1 MLRRVAVATI
11 ILSLLPYPPAAA
23 SHTLAVGVV
32 GPDPDGAYDLTYDIH
47 RDAAGP
53 ITLALELTRTN
64 AEGTL
69 VAARDLGTAE
79 LPQGTTRRAVAFL
92 PAEGAGRYAVALVVD
107 GQRSTPLEFDV
118 DDDAASTAV
127 RFDVPDEPTWI
138 TLANDSVNADAKVK
152 SPGEALLTRGT
163 LSDANGLG
171 DIDTL
176 TWRIERANATALAG
190 TIPHPTNATSWSFEH
205 RFDASPFE
213 AGNYTLH
220 LSALRGDVPR
230 ANASRTFVIREVAPT
245 LVSGALANVTPD
257 ETNVQE
263 TTVVLADRNGM
274 PSGAID
280 ARVYR
285 ASTRVEGLGFNV
297 TLGEPTRLA
306 DAEGTARGAYAL
318 SLRVPERATAG
329 SYRVSL
335 YANGS
340 LLGSMPFEVR
350 ALPTLTAA
358 NATTFEGRLAL
369 AIEGTGDAIVVARL
383 SDGNGSATTVSTTL
397 ANGTAGLTLDAP
409 RRGAPLTWNVTL
421 HARTGGRAVAWR
433 AGSWSVPDD
442 APTVAVAPLH
452 VRARL
457 PAAWRL
463 DSPWPLDGTNVTV
476 TFSRWDGTPEDRLA
490 ATVNDGRLRV
500 DAPADIMAGRYT
512 AALSVAW
519 PNGTASRT
527 SWTFDAGPWVQL
539 ELGPPVVD
547 GRVATVPVR
556 NAGGAGIS
564 KLVVET
570 EPTAAVKLSRQ
581 GVTHAPSTSGA
592 RAVFAVPLAP
602 DEEATLSVELPDGP
616 LRSGQHVV
624 GIRVLARVDV
634 S

>member
-11 ILSLLPYPPAAA
+11 ILSLLPYPLAAA
-23 SHTLAVGVV
+23 SHALAVGVV

-53 ITLALELTRTN
+53 VTLALEVTRTDAN
-64 AEGTL
+64 GTV
-69 VAARDLGTAE
+69 VAARDLGGAE
-79 LPQGTTRRAVAFL
+79 LPAGTTRRAVAFL

-107 GQRSTPLEFDV
+107 GQRSAPLEFNV
-118 DDDAASTAV
+118 DDDAASTSV
-127 RFDVPDEPTWI
+127 RFEVPDEPTWI
-138 TLANDSVNADAKVK
+138 DLTNDSVNADGKVK

-163 LSDANGLG
+163 LSDANGLR
-171 DIDTL
+171 DIDTFA
-176 TWRIERANATALAG
+176 WRIERANATALAG
-190 TIPHPTNATSWSFEH
+190 TMPHPTNVTSWSFEH

-245 LVSGALANVTPD
+245 FLSGALPNVTPD
-257 ETNVQE
+257 ETILQR
-263 TTVVLADRNGM
+263 TTVILADRNGM
-274 PSGAID
+274 PSGSLD

-306 DAEGTARGAYAL
+306 DSDGAARIAYAL

-335 YANGS
+335 YADGS
-340 LLGSMPFEVR
+340 LLGAMPFEVR
-350 ALPTLTAA
+350 ALPTLTAV
-358 NATTFEGRLAL
+358 NATTIEGRLAL
-369 AIEGTGDAIVVARL
+369 AIEGTGDAIVVAQL
-383 SDGNGSATTVSTTL
+383 SDGNGSATSVSTTL
-397 ANGTAGLTLDAP
+397 ANGTATLTLDAP
-409 RRGAPLTWNVTL
+409 RRGAPLTWNVSL

-433 AGSWSVPDD
+433 TGSWSVPDD
-442 APTVAVAPLH
+442 APTVGVTPLH

-463 DSPWPLDGTNVTV
+463 ESPWPLEGTNVTV
-476 TFSRWDGTPEDRLA
+476 TFSRWDGAREERLA
-490 ATVNDGRLRV
+490 ATLHGGRLRV
-500 DAPADIMAGRYT
+500 DAPADIAAGRYT

-519 PNGTASRT
+519 PNGTTSRA

-539 ELGPPVVD
+539 ELGSPVVD

-556 NAGGAGIS
+556 NAGGVGVS

-570 EPTAAVKLSRQ
+570 EPTSNVKLSRQ

-602 DEEATLSVELPDGP
+602 DEVATLRVELPDGP

-624 GIRVLARVDV
+624 AMRVLARVDV
-634 S
+634 A